1 MKCLVI
7 GGSGFVGSRLI
18 PELEPTWNVVN
29 LDKADSREF
38 GSITHRIDVRE
49 PDSFMHHMQGCDTVV
64 LLAAEH
70 RDDVTPASLYFDVN
84 VQGMRNILASM
95 DQYGVRRIVFISTV
109 AIYGLD
115 ISTPLCET
123 DRIDPFN
130 DYGRSKWEAEKI
142 LQEWI
147 DKDKRRSALV
157 LRPTV
162 IFGEGNRG
170 NVYNLINQIYSG
182 NFLMIGD
189 GCNKKSMSY
198 VGNIVSFIAYML
210 NSHWHGTQ
218 VFNYVDTPDFDM
230 NTLVAE
236 VYRFKGKPVPQL
248 RIPYRLGIF
257 VGTIFDIVAKIT
269 RHKFPISSIRVK
281 KFCANTLVDGSKLN
295 ATQYIRPFT
304 LMDGLQKMLTAEF
317 SSDDYKFG
325 TDDSQ

>member
-7 GGSGFVGSRLI
+7 GGSGFVGSQLI
-18 PELEPTWNVVN
+18 PQLQPTWNVIN
-29 LDKADSREF
+29 LDKADSSKF
-38 GSITHRIDVRE
+38 SSITHIMDVRE
-49 PDSFMHHMQGCDTVV
+49 PDSFMHHMQGVDTVV
-64 LLAAEH
+64 FLAAEH

-84 VQGMRNILASM
+84 VQGMRNVLASM
-95 DQYGVRRIVFISTV
+95 DQYGVRRIVFTSSV
-109 AIYGLD
+109 AIYGLG

-147 DKDKRRSALV
+147 DEDKRRSALV

-182 NFLMIGD
+182 KFLMIGD

-198 VGNIVSFIAYML
+198 VCNIVSFIAYML
-210 NSHWHGTQ
+210 NSHWQGTQ
-218 VFNYVDTPDFDM
+218 VFNYVDTPDLDM

-236 VYRFKGKPVPQL
+236 VYRFKGRPLPQL
-248 RIPYRLGIF
+248 RIPYWVGIF
-257 VGTIFDIVAKIT
+257 VGTIFDVVAKIT
-269 RHKFPISSIRVK
+269 HHKFPISAIRVK

-304 LMDGLQKMLTAEF
+304 LMDGLQKMLNTEFGDDGPEF
-317 SSDDYKFG
+317 SSDD
-325 TDDSQ
+325 SQ